1 MTLRAQIT
9 QAIDEVTPPAPS
21 LVRRVTL
28 FVLAGE
34 RERKVLRARPRRSPW
49 TYRFEGAAGL
59 VAAGLVVALVAGL
72 VLGGRWL
79 RDQQTSPGPA
89 INQGEL
95 KRLEAR
101 ALLPLPAMPSD
112 GICPTGPLGTDFI
125 GGPAIGNGVVRSVIG
140 GTPTVYNSDWG
151 AWNFT
156 AFVILPTQKG
166 LILIRARDVQSGS
179 AVYFAGNLSGVAD
192 ANIGAAVLAGKAAGQ
207 ESVNGQSV
215 PLRPE
220 LVINA
225 SAPSDFAHSQKAPTW
240 SAYIGYPKGASG
252 CVVFQA
258 DYANSTETFV
268 RAY

>member
-1 MTLRAQIT
+1 MSFRAQIT
-9 QAIDEVTPPAPS
+9 EAIDEVTPTAPT
-21 LVRRVTL
+21 LERRVTM

-49 TYRFEGAAGL
+49 TYGFDGAAGL

-79 RDQQTSPGPA
+79 RDQQASPRPA

-101 ALLPLPAMPSD
+101 ALLPVPAMPSD
-112 GICPTGPLGTDFI
+112 GICPTGPLGTNFM
-125 GGPAIGNGVVRSVIG
+125 GGTAIGTGVVRSGIG
-140 GTPTVYNSDWG
+140 GTPTVYTTDWG
-151 AWNFT
+151 VWNFV
-156 AFVILPTQKG
+156 AFAILPTQKG
-166 LILIRARDVQSGS
+166 LILIRARDIQSGS
-179 AVYFAGNLSGVAD
+179 AAYFAGNLSEFAD

-207 ESVNGQSV
+207 DRVNGQV
-215 PLRPE
+215 TPLRPE

-240 SAYIGYPKGASG
+240 SAYIGYPQGASG
-252 CVVFQA
+252 CIVFQA
-258 DYANSTETFV
+258 DYGNSTETFV
-268 RAY
+268 MAF